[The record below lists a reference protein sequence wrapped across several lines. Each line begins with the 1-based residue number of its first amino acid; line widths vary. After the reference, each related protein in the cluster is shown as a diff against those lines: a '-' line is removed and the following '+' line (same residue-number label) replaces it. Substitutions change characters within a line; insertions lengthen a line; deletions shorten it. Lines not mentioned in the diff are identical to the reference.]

1 MYLSI
6 KQHDQF
12 RTLLMGFE
20 IPFRGYIADVLM
32 THYSSANDLETALLA
47 KNASL
52 TPADPFFLRD
62 VLPNSVKHSKIE
74 KMYNTFS
81 TASLTTEI
89 VAVDQDMPMVGALNI
104 ITFALTGNFNDLY
117 SLFTDYSTFCD
128 LAEKYRSWIF
138 AKSKNYQPLSSG
150 SLNALKDQAINSS
163 KNGDWETGLK
173 ILDAQQEVMRKLID
187 KGHDLAVSMIFS
199 EVNRAYALE
208 NLKRQEEAVRSW
220 RRAYEMK
227 TEFSENGDTR
237 KPLGIAA
244 YHVAEAEKDR
254 KQASALYMEAASLL
268 EPHCDFRPAAIMY
281 FLSCLH
287 YAYSIDEVESEKAVG
302 IYRKALSTMRRY
314 HLDEN
319 QNLRIAIATTC
330 NNLAWVLWNRLNSEE
345 AAVYYGM
352 ALDMLEEWLTD
363 PEMESEPVKGQISH
377 IGTALYHFYI
387 DTNKFKEAERIK
399 ARLEAADAP
408 MRDVDND

>member
-1 MYLSI
+1 M
-6 KQHDQF
+6 
-12 RTLLMGFE
+12 
-20 IPFRGYIADVLM
+20 
-32 THYSSANDLETALLA
+32 
-47 KNASL
+47 
-52 TPADPFFLRD
+52 
-62 VLPNSVKHSKIE
+62 
-74 KMYNTFS
+74 
-81 TASLTTEI
+81 
-89 VAVDQDMPMVGALNI
+89 
-104 ITFALTGNFNDLY
+104 
-117 SLFTDYSTFCD
+117 
-128 LAEKYRSWIF
+128 
-138 AKSKNYQPLSSG
+138 
-150 SLNALKDQAINSS
+150 NALKDQAINSS

-377 IGTALYHFYI
+377 IGT
-387 DTNKFKEAERIK
+387 
-399 ARLEAADAP
+399 
-408 MRDVDND
+408 V

>member
-1 MYLSI
+1 
-6 KQHDQF
+6 
-12 RTLLMGFE
+12 
-20 IPFRGYIADVLM
+20 
-32 THYSSANDLETALLA
+32 
-47 KNASL
+47 
-52 TPADPFFLRD
+52 
-62 VLPNSVKHSKIE
+62 
-74 KMYNTFS
+74 
-81 TASLTTEI
+81 
-89 VAVDQDMPMVGALNI
+89 
-104 ITFALTGNFNDLY
+104 
-117 SLFTDYSTFCD
+117 
-128 LAEKYRSWIF
+128 
-138 AKSKNYQPLSSG
+138 
-150 SLNALKDQAINSS
+150 
-163 KNGDWETGLK
+163 
-173 ILDAQQEVMRKLID
+173 
-187 KGHDLAVSMIFS
+187 
-199 EVNRAYALE
+199 
-208 NLKRQEEAVRSW
+208 
-220 RRAYEMK
+220 
-227 TEFSENGDTR
+227 
-237 KPLGIAA
+237 
-244 YHVAEAEKDR
+244 
-254 KQASALYMEAASLL
+254 MEAASLL

-314 HLDEN
+314 HLDAN

>member
-1 MYLSI
+1 M
-6 KQHDQF
+6 
-12 RTLLMGFE
+12 
-20 IPFRGYIADVLM
+20 
-32 THYSSANDLETALLA
+32 
-47 KNASL
+47 
-52 TPADPFFLRD
+52 
-62 VLPNSVKHSKIE
+62 
-74 KMYNTFS
+74 
-81 TASLTTEI
+81 
-89 VAVDQDMPMVGALNI
+89 
-104 ITFALTGNFNDLY
+104 
-117 SLFTDYSTFCD
+117 
-128 LAEKYRSWIF
+128 
-138 AKSKNYQPLSSG
+138 
-150 SLNALKDQAINSS
+150 NALKDQAINSS

-330 NNLAWVLWNRLNSEE
+330 NNLAWVLWNRLNSNAFTDVGRHQLSLFGRCDGHSARAIMKAHGDGVLAGNGADFTVDFAVVGHRAGHFG
-345 AAVYYGM
+345 AAGVKCFALQHFCHSGGGIAGVSVFCAGTGNGGTGLVVCRDTFCQLVRGNGICGKVKFRFLADNNLVY
-352 ALDMLEEWLTD
+352 
-363 PEMESEPVKGQISH
+363 VF
-377 IGTALYHFYI
+377 IGHCSTPL
-387 DTNKFKEAERIK
+387 
-399 ARLEAADAP
+399 L
-408 MRDVDND
+408 